1 MRYLDDD
8 LLSRIEEQ
16 SRRRLSRRGLF
27 AGSLKLGA
35 GGALALALSGTAVQ
49 FAAAQDDDDSEDE
62 GIGSGG
68 RSETG
73 GGGRRGGG
81 GRNETEGVGGGG
93 TADSAAAAPAAGGDL
108 PSTGVGPLGGGSH
121 VPELIGAVAI
131 GAAAAA
137 ALTYRQANAKES
149 ADA

>member
-35 GGALALALSGTAVQ
+35 GGALAVVLSGSAVQ
-49 FAAAQDDDDSEDE
+49 FAAAQDSDADSEE
-62 GIGSGG
+62 G
-68 RSETG
+68 TG
-73 GGGRRGGG
+73 GGGRRRDETGIGGG
-81 GRNETEGVGGGG
+81 GRTESEGVGGGG
-93 TADSAAAAPAAGGDL
+93 TTEAAPAAAPAAGGDL
-108 PSTGVGPLGGGSH
+108 PSTGAGPLGGNSYM
-121 VPELIGAVAI
+121 PEVIGAVAL

-149 ADA
+149 TDA

>member
-8 LLSRIEEQ
+8 LLSRIEER

-49 FAAAQDDDDSEDE
+49 FASAQDDE

-68 RSETG
+68 RTETG

-81 GRNETEGVGGGG
+81 GRDQGDGVGGGG
-93 TADSAAAAPAAGGDL
+93 TVETAPAAAAPAASGDL

-121 VPELIGAVAI
+121 VPELIGAAAI

-137 ALTYRQANAKES
+137 ALTYRQANAAES
-149 ADA
+149 TDA